1 MGQFGGRP
9 RRHNKQNTRNMKGLA
24 VVLVLGIGIT
34 QAQLKFG
41 GDSSSSSNS
50 GSSTSSSSSSSSSG
64 SQPSTDTRFI
74 STGNELVDGG
84 ILGVGA
90 GILGG
95 AVLSGA
101 LGNNGGGSNFN
112 GNYNSPCGRRRRQ
125 ADGDDSNTRIFGLF
139 GGNNGCNCGRRK
151 RRQAP
156 GEDEVGVRFFGLENL
171 LGGGGGSNCGC
182 NCGYNQGYNQG
193 SNSGFNSGYNQYPQN
208 SNSYPSNS
216 FQQQGQCQSNNA
228 LTFQDKYGR
237 THGACITADN
247 SGRKW
252 CYTTGGY
259 PGCSDASPS
268 KRFPNNPWSY
278 QACSSSFS
286 G

>member
-1 MGQFGGRP
+1 MGSQFVVRN
-9 RRHNKQNTRNMKGLA
+9 RHHNQPNTRNMKGLA
-24 VVLVLGIGIT
+24 VLVLGIGIA

-41 GDSSSSSNS
+41 GGSSSSSNS
-50 GSSTSSSSSSSSSG
+50 GSNSASSSSSSSG
-64 SQPSTDTRFI
+64 NQDPSTDTRFI
-74 STGNELVDGG
+74 STGNELIDGG

-95 AVLSGA
+95 ALLGGG
-101 LGNNGGGSNFN
+101 LNGGNNNYN
-112 GNYNSPCGRRRRQ
+112 GNYNNPCGRRKRQ

-139 GGNNGCNCGRRK
+139 GGNNGCNCGRRR

-156 GEDEVGVRFFGLENL
+156 GEDGVGVRFFGLENI

-182 NCGYNQGYNQG
+182 NCGNNQGFNQ
-193 SNSGFNSGYNQYPQN
+193 PP
-208 SNSYPSNS
+208 PSPC
-216 FQQQGQCQSNNA
+216 QCNYQ

-237 THGACITADN
+237 THGACRTADQT
-247 SGRKW
+247 GRTW

-259 PGCSDASPS
+259 PGCSDASQS
-268 KRFPNNPWSY
+268 QRFPNNPWSY
-278 QACSSSFS
+278 QACSST